1 MLNEMNETNEN
12 VLQSK
17 KHWNKGK
24 NCVRTTA
31 THIIRHLTQHKTK
44 ASIEKYVITR
54 ANERSCPH
62 IHSLTNTQPA
72 AISAFKLTKY
82 EKHSTT
88 SSSSIEVSLQTLCHA
103 IIHYHWARILFLLRA
118 NSFFIRISH
127 LSEQI
132 EIYLKSSEIQLPLMQ
147 TFYQKE

>member
-1 MLNEMNETNEN
+1 MKWTKRTKMCCSQRHIETKAKT
-12 VLQSK
+12 L
-17 KHWNKGK
+17 
-24 NCVRTTA
+24 RTAATYNH

-44 ASIEKYVITR
+44 ASIKKYVITR

-62 IHSLTNTQPA
+62 THSLTNTQPA

-82 EKHSTT
+82 QKHSTT

-103 IIHYHWARILFLLRA
+103 IIHYHCARVLFLLRA
-118 NSFFIRISH
+118 NFFSPRISH
-127 LSEQI
+127 LTKQI

-147 TFYQKE
+147 TF